1 MRYLSNEE
9 KRKKAEETRKH
20 LEEVEANYAG
30 IIRTREEL
38 FLKAMA
44 RPEYSEETKV
54 SMRRGHEASMSELR
68 KNHAEYVAKLR
79 RSL

>member
-20 LEEVEANYAG
+20 LAEVEANHAA

-44 RPEYSEETKV
+44 RPEYSEETKA
-54 SMRRGHEASMSELR
+54 SMRRGHEANMSELR